1 MKKNKTIKKKTTKKT
16 EPLEYVDAS
25 SEEMEKLYS
34 LFNETEY
41 ADINRILDGAAGM
54 TEY

>member
-1 MKKNKTIKKKTTKKT
+1 MKKNKTIKKKT
-16 EPLEYVDAS
+16 EPLEYVDAP
-25 SEEMEKLYS
+25 SEEMDKLYS
-34 LFNETEY
+34 LFNDTEY